1 MDIEIGNAL
10 ITLLATTE
18 IKAML
23 DTFMVGSTT
32 YHAIVQGK
40 AIPVQFQDMNRILQ
54 VYRTSMLTAHDI
66 NAPLYTVNCRQATEV
81 NADTLAK
88 LVYNEINRAYNTYSG
103 DSVYTQCTIS
113 ESIYESENH
122 WNTPVEVR
130 IFSKR

>member
-10 ITLLATTE
+10 VTILGTTE

-23 DTFMVGSTT
+23 DTFVVGSTT
-32 YHAIVQGK
+32 YYAIVQGK
-40 AIPVQFQDMNRILQ
+40 AIPVSFQTMNRILQ
-54 VYRTSMLTAHDI
+54 VYRTSPLLPSDI
-66 NAPLYTVNCRQATEV
+66 NIPLYTVNCRQATEA

-88 LVYNEINRAYNTYSG
+88 LVYNEINRAYSTYSG
-103 DSVYTQCTIS
+103 DTVYTQCTIG
-113 ESIYESENH
+113 ESIYEEENH